1 MTLGEP
7 KRQNLDNGILAVRL
21 RYLYFARPLI
31 PPNDG
36 VQKESIM
43 ITEIII
49 AIFVVSSI
57 VTAAIM
63 INADRLAGKKSNV
76 VEKSIKLVKEI
87 NGEMTLVDSGR
98 KAYIQTYTCPCC
110 GVGVEAEAGQVEGE
124 VLCRTCEYE
133 FAYKGI
139 Y

>member
-1 MTLGEP
+1 MF
-7 KRQNLDNGILAVRL
+7 I
-21 RYLYFARPLI
+21 
-31 PPNDG
+31 
-36 VQKESIM
+36 
-43 ITEIII
+43 EIII
-49 AIFVVSSI
+49 GVFAICSI

-76 VEKSIKLVKEI
+76 VEKPIKLVKEI
-87 NGEMTLVDSGR
+87 DGKMTLVDSGR

>member
-1 MTLGEP
+1 MALGEP

-21 RYLYFARPLI
+21 RYLHFAPPLI

-49 AIFVVSSI
+49 GIFVIS
-57 VTAAIM
+57 TAITVCIM
-63 INADRLAGKKSNV
+63 TNADRLAGKKSNV

-87 NGEMTLVDSGR
+87 NGEMPLVDSGR
-98 KAYIQTYTCPCC
+98 KAYIQTYTCSCC
-110 GVGVEAEAGQVEGE
+110 GDEVSAEAGQVEGQ
-124 VLCRTCEYE
+124 VLCRTCEYI
-133 FAYKGI
+133 AYKGI